1 MVTINYI
8 TTSPLVCLSV
18 YLGHISSQTLP
29 LPGSDTPTSPLELS
43 TNRSGDFTI
52 TEKAPNRAFSW
63 LKVPTKNN
71 LLIHYAK
78 GKR

>member
-43 TNRSGDFTI
+43 TNLSGDFTI
-52 TEKAPNRAFSW
+52 TDKAPTRAFVSA
-63 LKVPTKNN
+63 LVGIFN
-71 LLIHYAK
+71 
-78 GKR
+78 